1 MRPFTMNDHDLISM
15 REKFLANLKDKR
27 YPKPVSQ
34 AANKESLTAS
44 ALQYLA
50 ALGYTSL
57 DENDLK
63 KLLKVDSYETELAVM
78 AETRAYW
85 QVAYKRII
93 DDVPRQIDAELIVPL
108 AKTIKDAL
116 IHGLSIFDA
125 AKGRDRC
132 RAFLAE
138 SPMTTRQRED
148 LVQRRDRLGQAKEAV
163 KTFGLIA

>member
-1 MRPFTMNDHDLISM
+1 MNDHDLIIM
-15 REKFLANLKDKR
+15 REKFLAHLKDKR

-63 KLLKVDSYETELAVM
+63 KLLKVDSYETELAVV

-85 QVAYKRII
+85 QVAYK
-93 DDVPRQIDAELIVPL
+93 VS
-108 AKTIKDAL
+108 
-116 IHGLSIFDA
+116 LSVHF
-125 AKGRDRC
+125 R
-132 RAFLAE
+132 L
-138 SPMTTRQRED
+138 T
-148 LVQRRDRLGQAKEAV
+148 VQSS
-163 KTFGLIA
+163 